1 MFFLQTPVL
10 LYQKLFPEALFQ
22 LNRPDEIA
30 LTFDDGPIP
39 EVTEFVLD
47 VLKSYQ
53 IPATF
58 FCVGNNIIKHKKNFE
73 RIIKEG
79 HSIGNHTFSHL
90 NGWKHSNPT
99 YFQDIEK
106 FEAIYSTPLFRPP
119 YGKIKKSQYKELLKR
134 NYKIVFWSIISY
146 DYHSSMTLQKCWKL
160 LENQTTGGQ
169 IVLFHDSIKSFR
181 LISTIL
187 PQYIEFCHKLNLNF
201 VPLKKSLL

>member
-10 LYQKLFPEALFQ
+10 LYQKLFPEAIFQ
-22 LNRPDEIA
+22 LKHPNQIA

-39 EVTEFVLD
+39 EVTEFILD

-58 FCVGNNIIKHKKNFE
+58 FCVGHNIIKHKKIFD
-73 RIIKEG
+73 RILNDG
-79 HSIGNHTFSHL
+79 HSVGNHTFSHI
-90 NGWKHSNPT
+90 NGWKCSLNR
-99 YFQDIEK
+99 YLGDVNQFEK
-106 FEAIYSTPLFRPP
+106 IYSTSFFRPP
-119 YGKIKKSQYKELLKR
+119 YGKIKKSQYNELLKR

-146 DYHSSMTLQKCWKL
+146 DYHSKMTENKCKKL

-181 LISTIL
+181 LISKIL
-187 PQYIEFCHKLNLNF
+187 PQYIEFCHSLNLTF
-201 VPLKKSLL
+201 VPLKNSLL